1 MGVANL
7 GLVVSWEE
15 SVAGMYRFL
24 TGAAERRERK
34 LLGFCQKQ
42 LPPLTFLMAESDL
55 SLRYS
60 LWISWALLL
69 ENLDTNTHKFL
80 QEKNPISLPPIMQ
93 FSSLQIQKYSVSYL
107 LHWVLSSECGH

>member
-24 TGAAERRERK
+24 TGAAERRENF
-34 LLGFCQKQ
+34 LGFCQKQ

-60 LWISWALLL
+60 LWIS
-69 ENLDTNTHKFL
+69 
-80 QEKNPISLPPIMQ
+80 
-93 FSSLQIQKYSVSYL
+93 
-107 LHWVLSSECGH
+107 